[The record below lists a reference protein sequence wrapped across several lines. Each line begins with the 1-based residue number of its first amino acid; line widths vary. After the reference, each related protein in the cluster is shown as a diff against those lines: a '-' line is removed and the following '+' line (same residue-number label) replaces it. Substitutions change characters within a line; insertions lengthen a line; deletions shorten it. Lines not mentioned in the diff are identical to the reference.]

1 MDEEVERVKLEA
13 RREIYDSL
21 PKLVVYVG
29 IAILIYLF
37 AMLVFRPL
45 GEGLYISSIQTS
57 DIILGIGI
65 IAISILLLRVIGE
78 VRDICNAFGG
88 LIAANVGREGASE
101 DEIAHYR
108 KAVKGIIYVFAVVIA
123 FLFIGSML
131 VKISGGG
138 VLAGLALIVIFLWA
152 VWSLYSAGMALS
164 KEIELTA
171 KELTEKL
178 EERLTKKKEKESGTS
193 GTTSSF
199 GTDIE

>member
-13 RREIYDSL
+13 RRDIYDSL
-21 PKLVVYVG
+21 PKLVVYVS

-45 GEGLYISSIQTS
+45 GDGLYISYIQTS

-65 IAISILLLRVIGE
+65 IAILILLWRVIGE
-78 VRDICNAFGG
+78 VRDICNALGG

-101 DEIAHYR
+101 DEIAHYQ

-131 VKISGGG
+131 MEISGGFAG
-138 VLAGLALIVIFLWA
+138 IVLIIIFLWA
-152 VWSLYSAGMALS
+152 VWTLYSAGMALS
-164 KEIELTA
+164 TEIELTS
-171 KELTEKL
+171 KEFTQKL
-178 EERLTKKKEKESGTS
+178 EERLAKKKEKESGTS
-193 GTTSSF
+193 GTTSNF